1 MFSTTLRI
9 PDDLAA
15 FLQQAARAEAM
26 SVNAF
31 LAGLLE
37 RERRAARMRRL
48 AMDWE
53 AYATEGGNA
62 QDVEW
67 GLAAQAQV
75 AAEDPVPYRAG
86 PKPATGAKGKRK

>member
-26 SVNAF
+26 SVNAW

-37 RERRAARMRRL
+37 RERQAERRRRL
-48 AMDWE
+48 ARDWE
-53 AYATEGGNA
+53 AYAAEAAA
-62 QDVEW
+62 QDVDYALEAQ
-67 GLAAQAQV
+67 GQLAAEA
-75 AAEDPVPYRAG
+75 PVPYRAG
-86 PKPATGAKGKRK
+86 RKAKGKSR